1 VGYAFLLGSFFEINQ
16 HHSKAFNAIRY
27 SKNHMTDSSGLPG
40 FLQIIFCE
48 KRNIADFEF
57 RQFVCCFSIGSL
69 LNYSIH

>member
-40 FLQIIFCE
+40 FLQIIFCANDDGE
-48 KRNIADFEF
+48 NG
-57 RQFVCCFSIGSL
+57 SILGNVSK
-69 LNYSIH
+69 